1 MADVGHP
8 LQLGLFRRGNPL
20 RGQKKNRS
28 LAEKLEAARETWAAL
43 GSFASLRM
51 TLLNTLLRKTPVVEK
66 AHVDATSQ

>member
-43 GSFASLRM
+43 GSFASLWM
-51 TLLNTLLRKTPVVEK
+51 TLPEINAFHFTETRGFVKRAGL
-66 AHVDATSQ
+66 